1 MKRLKDITANIVIVE
16 QSQSIDNVQIKSLV
30 FDSRKAEKGDVFFA
44 VRGTQVDGN
53 DFVEAV
59 LKKGVIA
66 IVTDEKKVFE
76 QFSNSGIML
85 LVDDAAK
92 ALSLMAATYYG
103 NPSKK
108 MKVVGVTGT
117 NGKTTIATLLYNLFE
132 SLGHKAGLL
141 STVENYI
148 HKTRIPSTHT
158 TPDPIQIQSL
168 MAEMVEQGCEYCF
181 MEVSSHSI
189 KQHRIDGIDFD
200 GGVFTNI
207 THDHLDYHKTFKD
220 YLYTKKAFFD
230 GLSSDA
236 FALTN
241 RDDANGEVMLQ
252 NTKATKKTYSLQT
265 VADYKVKILET
276 DFNGTL
282 LQLNNN
288 ELWTLLIGRFNVY
301 NILAVYGVADLL
313 GVETMTLLTEIS
325 KLKSVKGRMDTLRL
339 SEGKTALVDYAH
351 TPDALK
357 NVLDVLTEIKKEN
370 QTLITVF
377 GAGGNRDKT
386 KRPEMGKVAV
396 KYSDRV
402 VVTSDNP
409 RFEEP
414 KAIIDDILKGIDADK
429 REKVL
434 VVEDRKEAIRVA
446 VLTAPAD
453 SLILIAGKGH
463 EDYQEVKGT
472 KYHFSDIEILETLKS

>member
-1 MKRLKDITANIVIVE
+1 MRQMVN
-16 QSQSIDNVQIKSLV
+16 
-30 FDSRKAEKGDVFFA
+30 
-44 VRGTQVDGN
+44 
-53 DFVEAV
+53 
-59 LKKGVIA
+59 
-66 IVTDEKKVFE
+66 
-76 QFSNSGIML
+76 
-85 LVDDAAK
+85 
-92 ALSLMAATYYG
+92 
-103 NPSKK
+103 
-108 MKVVGVTGT
+108 TGC
-117 NGKTTIATLLYNLFE
+117 
-132 SLGHKAGLL
+132 
-141 STVENYI
+141 
-148 HKTRIPSTHT
+148 
-158 TPDPIQIQSL
+158 D
-168 MAEMVEQGCEYCF
+168 YCF
-181 MEVSSHSI
+181 MEVSSHAI
-189 KQHRIDGIDFD
+189 KQERIAGIEFN
-200 GGVFTNI
+200 GGIFTNI